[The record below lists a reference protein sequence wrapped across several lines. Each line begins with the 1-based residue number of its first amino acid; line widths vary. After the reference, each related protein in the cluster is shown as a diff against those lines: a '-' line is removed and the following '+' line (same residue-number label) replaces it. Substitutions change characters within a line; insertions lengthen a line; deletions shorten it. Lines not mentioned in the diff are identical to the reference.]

1 MPRALEQTIHAVGQ
15 QGVPARLLFTDWR
28 SQIVTLFNSSTAK
41 YEFGMHLMREFNRR
55 AKIAGFEDLMFT
67 PYNSGFAFTGQTIA
81 AIGGGGGGGGI
92 PITQEWVESGSSGNA
107 WTSFVADGTGGFTA
121 TSDGASVAII
131 PEDVSGLDG
140 DTVQFNF
147 NIDTLS
153 AGSLTFSVDESGVVA
168 DDAVDNGVV
177 TKVTGGT
184 RSGAQAI
191 FTSTGVKVVVIRTKK
206 TNGLNALRPKFK
218 STDSGQN
225 IVISGFEAIG
235 GQVADY
241 WTGAIYGY
249 DFNYRYF
256 LDDNLVDDTDLAFV
270 RTSSISTIGDLGAG
284 IIPKLGD
291 GCFYNSGGL
300 FTNLANVASV
310 SYDMEPAID
319 LADWTENQ
327 ATAEVVTFGGYSNV
341 LKVTCG
347 APTSGHKGVGVAFGA
362 ATYANYRAE
371 IYVPSSNTNV
381 DGVYSFKS
389 ISSTLRNEI
398 PTPDTWKK
406 VSWQATS
413 GPSSLYFMGSDNGA
427 TTGIA
432 FGGDVFYIRL
442 LKIVETN
449 QGGAAGTGHMGLH
462 TTYPDFSV
470 SMWVRPRSGSMGAT
484 KFALAQCNTATTS
497 TSERNLAIGKSSLDK
512 WYAGVRNT
520 VGGFPNVSGGSV
532 VVDTY
537 AHLYVSVKQGEY
549 LRFWADGVYLGETDL
564 TGMTMYTPT
573 SVVTRLGGVG
583 NVYWAG
589 EIDQLL
595 VYDYAGGQPD
605 VDYLFAGG
613 DGIETSLI
621 QATLS
626 LSTNAVTDF
635 ADLIAAWSLAPNIGD
650 NQSGTWAFYGGSPL
664 PEDDIMMILW
674 QGSFGQNQ
682 TEINDKRNQIIQADA
697 TAGDDSFVYA
707 LKDRTGRDAHLAVLH
722 GDTTANTS
730 PPFMIEN
737 NALEERQS
745 FRFSNA
751 RGLGPKSAV
760 PFQIAAGKKLSGYFL
775 INLHSLPS
783 ANPARIFDSSNTA
796 GGGYSLILDA
806 SGSNLVMHFYAYQS
820 ASTSVHLHAHAVLD
834 LPITEAGWAVF
845 SWDINGSS
853 SMGASDITFYLNGV
867 EQTLTLDVD
876 TTGTYGDGARTPKI
890 GMDGENSVG
899 SRFADFSIGSILI
912 FNKTTGGFHTSAT
925 RNSIVA
931 TMMHTHGLD
940 DTLSEYEPIVRTSD
954 VTAAGGTIQAIYSL
968 QRRVPAYTG
977 PIAEVYNGSTTVDCY
992 DQTDIW
998 EHDLAG
1004 TGTLEISKWY
1014 DQSGN
1019 ARHAVPLARATP
1031 VNSKLHFDYEIKQYV
1046 VRCDAAGMGFGNAT
1060 AISPIFVAGVLRYG
1074 TVQNNNPWWTGAANQ
1089 FWGGIVQHIGTEAGG
1104 IRTTDPNYDEYDFGA
1119 AANWTV
1125 NGAVSRKFTQTDQK
1139 NTWQSFGVLAASAKN
1154 YSSGVQLLDNGQLAG
1169 RKFYGH
1175 CAELIIYSAAPTRAT
1190 LDADLGATYGP
1201 YDGGGDFIPI
1211 V

>member
-1 MPRALEQTIHAVGQ
+1 MHNLIHGIV
-15 QGVPARLLFTDWR
+15 
-28 SQIVTLFNSSTAK
+28 SQ
-41 YEFGMHLMREFNRR
+41 
-55 AKIAGFEDLMFT
+55 
-67 PYNSGFAFTGQTIA
+67 
-81 AIGGGGGGGGI
+81 GGGGGGI
-92 PITQEWVESGSSGNA
+92 PFTEDWAESASTGAG
-107 WTSFVADGTGGFTA
+107 WTSFVADGSSGFTA
-121 TSDGASVAII
+121 ESDGASVAII

-140 DTVQFNF
+140 DTVQYTF
-147 NIDTLS
+147 NIDTIS
-153 AGSLTFSVDESGVVA
+153 AGSLTFSVDESGVDA
-168 DDAVDNGVV
+168 GDAVDNGVV
-177 TKVTGGT
+177 TKVTGGI

-249 DFNYRYF
+249 DFNYPYF

-270 RTSSISTIGDLGAG
+270 RTDSSSTIGELGGG

-291 GCFYNSGGL
+291 GCFYNSGTL
-300 FTNLANVASV
+300 FANLANVASV

-347 APTSGHKGVGVAFGA
+347 APTSGYKGVGVAFGA

-381 DGVYSFKS
+381 DGVYAYKS
-389 ISSTLRNEI
+389 VSSTLRNEI

-413 GPSSLYFMGSDNGA
+413 GPSSLHFYGSDNGA

-497 TSERNLAIGKSSLDK
+497 TSERNLAIGKSSLDQ

-520 VGGFPNVSGGSV
+520 VSGFPNVSGGSV

-564 TGMTMYTPT
+564 TGMTMYTPA

-621 QATLS
+621 QATKQSYSAETESYALNVSNAGGAVSEASLVALDAFFASIGSSVIGKMEHLYFPLS
-626 LSTNAVTDF
+626 EGIAGCKVPIIGGSTEMSSGGTLSYSLTAGIGATTTRVRTGISDLTARFSTNG
-635 ADLIAAWSLAPNIGD
+635 AAFGIYHSNIPAT
-650 NQSGTWAFYGGSPL
+650 GTG
-664 PEDDIMMILW
+664 
-674 QGSFGQNQ
+674 
-682 TEINDKRNQIIQADA
+682 
-697 TAGDDSFVYA
+697 
-707 LKDRTGRDAHLAVLH
+707 LKYVGTL
-722 GDTTANTS
+722 N
-730 PPFMIEN
+730 
-737 NALEERQS
+737 
-745 FRFSNA
+745 
-751 RGLGPKSAV
+751 
-760 PFQIAAGKKLSGYFL
+760 
-775 INLHSLPS
+775 
-783 ANPARIFDSSNTA
+783 SSNFA
-796 GGGYSLILDA
+796 MG
-806 SGSNLVMHFYAYQS
+806 SGSGDSYFYAIGNFRPWS
-820 ASTSVHLHAHAVLD
+820 IGGARATGMHIVN
-834 LPITEAGWAVF
+834 TEAGVVKLYRNNTVLH
-845 SWDINGSS
+845 SNTPGSL
-853 SMGASDITFYLNGV
+853 AITDALFDYKY
-867 EQTLTLDVD
+867 D
-876 TTGTYGDGARTPKI
+876 TTGLA
-890 GMDGENSVG
+890 
-899 SRFADFSIGSILI
+899 FH
-912 FNKTTGGFHTSAT
+912 GGFLSQALTSAEQT
-925 RNSIVA
+925 MLNNAFNALVA
-931 TMMHTHGLD
+931 A
-940 DTLSEYEPIVRTSD
+940 VR
-954 VTAAGGTIQAIYSL
+954 V
-968 QRRVPAYTG
+968 
-977 PIAEVYNGSTTVDCY
+977 
-992 DQTDIW
+992 
-998 EHDLAG
+998 
-1004 TGTLEISKWY
+1004 
-1014 DQSGN
+1014 
-1019 ARHAVPLARATP
+1019 
-1031 VNSKLHFDYEIKQYV
+1031 
-1046 VRCDAAGMGFGNAT
+1046 
-1060 AISPIFVAGVLRYG
+1060 
-1074 TVQNNNPWWTGAANQ
+1074 
-1089 FWGGIVQHIGTEAGG
+1089 
-1104 IRTTDPNYDEYDFGA
+1104 
-1119 AANWTV
+1119 
-1125 NGAVSRKFTQTDQK
+1125 
-1139 NTWQSFGVLAASAKN
+1139 
-1154 YSSGVQLLDNGQLAG
+1154 
-1169 RKFYGH
+1169 
-1175 CAELIIYSAAPTRAT
+1175 
-1190 LDADLGATYGP
+1190 
-1201 YDGGGDFIPI
+1201 
-1211 V
+1211 